1 MAASDI
7 DILRFTRDMEQSIA
21 VANREIIH
29 PLIPDIN
36 RDSVLPLAISVARLR
51 ARYLQAAFAI
61 AADDHGDT
69 PNQQEIDELRRH
81 REMYQEARL
90 AFEALIH
97 AIERGYVDLG
107 D

>member
-7 DILRFTRDMEQSIA
+7 EILRFTRDMEQSIA

-29 PLIPDIN
+29 PLIPDIT
-36 RDSVLPLAISVARLR
+36 RESVLPLAISVARLR
-51 ARYLQAAFAI
+51 ALYLQAAFKMSAENR
-61 AADDHGDT
+61 GDT

-81 REMYQEARL
+81 REMYEEARL
-90 AFEALIH
+90 AFDALIH
-97 AIERGYVDLG
+97 AIERGYVDLA